1 VVETGSNVAS
11 TAALMANV
19 KGGNDSIAI
28 GSTTKTVAHGIA
40 AGAPSGY
47 SVTPSV
53 DSTGVDIYVTSV
65 DATNLYVA
73 MDFVQESTVYFSWT
87 AIR

>member
-1 VVETGSNVAS
+1 MVETGSNAAS

-19 KGGNDSIAI
+19 KGGNDTIAI
-28 GSTTKTVAHGIA
+28 GATTKTVAHGLA
-40 AGAPSGY
+40 GGAPTGY
-47 SVTPSV
+47 SVTPTV
-53 DSTGVDIYVTSV
+53 DSVGVDIYVTSV

-73 MDFVQESTVYFSWT
+73 MDFIQAAVVNFSWT